1 MTDTSTPP
9 VLISERR
16 GALQLLRLNR
26 PRALNALN
34 LELIEALRHA
44 VEQALE
50 DDSIQTLWLE
60 STEQKAFCAGGD
72 IKAVAAAL
80 ANKTADQQRQE
91 GYRYFLAEYHLDALL
106 ANCPKPLVVWA
117 PGLVMGGGWGL
128 FAGGHKRLLSPT
140 SLMAMPELSIG
151 LFPDVGAAHF
161 LQQPD
166 WRLGTLIGISGIRL
180 SAPEAVALGYAD
192 ALIEDEA
199 SIETLKH
206 HLAEGQALSE
216 WQAPP
221 LEQKEDI
228 QNTWNTALN
237 SLPEANLA
245 DWMQHIQQHDFAP
258 FQQAADHWKT
268 GSMLSVTLTWH
279 HFRKLRNATRVQ
291 VLEQDLIVGAHACS
305 EREFAEGVRALLID
319 KDKNPQW
326 LYPTIESVPF
336 NLIERFYR
344 PLPFETEAVWPSE
357 LKDHV

>member
-1 MTDTSTPP
+1 MTDTPTSP
-9 VLISERR
+9 VLICERR

-34 LELIEALRHA
+34 LELIEALRSA
-44 VEQALE
+44 VEQAIK
-50 DDSIQTLWLE
+50 DDSITTLWLE

-80 ANKTADQQRQE
+80 ANKTPDQQRQE
-91 GYRYFLAEYHLDALL
+91 GYRYFLAEYQLDALL

-117 PGLVMGGGWGL
+117 PGLIMGGGWGL

-140 SLMAMPELSIG
+140 SLMAMPELAIG

-161 LQQPD
+161 LQHPD
-166 WRLGTLIGISGIRL
+166 WRLGTLMGISGIRL
-180 SAPEAVALGYAD
+180 GAPEAVALGYAD
-192 ALIEDEA
+192 ALIENDATIEA
-199 SIETLKH
+199 LKSQ
-206 HLAEGQALSE
+206 LADGQPLTD
-216 WQAPP
+216 WQAPE
-221 LEQKEDI
+221 LKQQASI
-228 QNTWNTALN
+228 QNAWNTALD
-237 SLPEANLA
+237 SLPEANLT
-245 DWMQHIQQHDFAP
+245 DWMAHIRQQDFAP

-268 GSMLSVTLTWH
+268 GSMLSVALTWH
-279 HFRKLRNATRVQ
+279 HFRKLRHANRVD

-344 PLPFETEAVWPSE
+344 PLPFEAEAVWPSGLE
-357 LKDHV
+357 QQ